1 MVNGPFIL
9 RLFIF
14 MSVCVCACTYTD
26 THTHIQEW
34 SACGGL
40 KWVSDTLELELQA
53 TIQTPDSGSGNQ
65 TQDL

>member
-14 MSVCVCACTYTD
+14 MSVCVCAR
-26 THTHIQEW
+26 THIQEW